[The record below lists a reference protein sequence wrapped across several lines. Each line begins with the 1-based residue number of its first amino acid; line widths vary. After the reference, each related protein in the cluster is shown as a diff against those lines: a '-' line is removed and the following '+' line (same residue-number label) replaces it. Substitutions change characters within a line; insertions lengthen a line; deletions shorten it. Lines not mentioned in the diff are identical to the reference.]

1 MESEGYRDHSVIGEG
16 GLQKLRFD
24 DHIPVDKFID
34 NFQSIYR
41 HRSHL
46 FTDIYEVLKVGEGEG
61 ESHPKV
67 LHATRIYSWNE
78 AIVDILA
85 VG

>member
-1 MESEGYRDHSVIGEG
+1 MLKFLGAQIMESEGYRDHSVIGEG
-16 GLQKLRFD
+16 AVSIFD

-41 HRSHL
+41 HRFRL

-67 LHATRIYSWNE
+67 PHATRIYY
-78 AIVDILA
+78 L
-85 VG
+85 